1 MHHWSLP
8 LNPPTMRH
16 LLRNLPDLR
25 LARLQP
31 HQQTCRRCLQQ
42 LQPRPY
48 LDLVFLH
55 LLPLMPIKAV
65 IPQNIEDHAK
75 SRRPITTTAT
85 EIEIRTMATVRDP
98 LVGDSVKVPTVMILT
113 TIPPTDA
120 GDETNIP
127 AFRIGRSTLASFLEL
142 QCFSRLVLDL
152 LLISSVNLDT
162 FCANRLH
169 GKELSREPRILHVFS
184 VRSICLL
191 GVNSLTWFYL
201 SVMAKG

>member
-1 MHHWSLP
+1 MCRLQGIARGKDGITTMNSSCATVSFVATTQQVYASLVTP
-8 LNPPTMRH
+8 AQPTNNATPPPEPPRSST
-16 LLRNLPDLR
+16 P
-25 LARLQP
+25 RLQP

-127 AFRIGRSTLASFLEL
+127 AFKIGRSTLASFFGVTMLL
-142 QCFSRLVLDL
+142 PLGATPTPDL
-152 LLISSVNLDT
+152 
-162 FCANRLH
+162 F
-169 GKELSREPRILHVFS
+169 REKGYIL
-184 VRSICLL
+184 R
-191 GVNSLTWFYL
+191 
-201 SVMAKG
+201 

>member
-1 MHHWSLP
+1 MHHWSLQ

-75 SRRPITTTAT
+75 SRPPITTTAT

-127 AFRIGRSTLASFLEL
+127 AFKIGRSTLASFFGVTMLL
-142 QCFSRLVLDL
+142 PLGATPTPDL
-152 LLISSVNLDT
+152 
-162 FCANRLH
+162 F
-169 GKELSREPRILHVFS
+169 REFGYIL
-184 VRSICLL
+184 R
-191 GVNSLTWFYL
+191 
-201 SVMAKG
+201 

>member
-142 QCFSRLVLDL
+142 QCFSRLVTLPL
-152 LLISSVNLDT
+152 RASSAKTMTCRVYRCCVTIHTVKPTD
-162 FCANRLH
+162 
-169 GKELSREPRILHVFS
+169 
-184 VRSICLL
+184 
-191 GVNSLTWFYL
+191 
-201 SVMAKG
+201 MARG

>member
-1 MHHWSLP
+1 
-8 LNPPTMRH
+8 
-16 LLRNLPDLR
+16 
-25 LARLQP
+25 
-31 HQQTCRRCLQQ
+31 
-42 LQPRPY
+42 
-48 LDLVFLH
+48 
-55 LLPLMPIKAV
+55 MPIKAV

-98 LVGDSVKVPTVMILT
+98 LVGDIVKVPTVMILT

-152 LLISSVNLDT
+152 LLISSVKKDT

-169 GKELSREPRILHVFS
+169 GKGLSREPRILHVFS

-191 GVNSLTWFYL
+191 GINSLTWFYL
-201 SVMAKG
+201 LVMAKG